1 MLIQTIRK
9 LCKFTFLI
17 LASTCPAAFYKKDM
31 CDVHVDAV
39 NKMDVY

>member
-1 MLIQTIRK
+1 MMTNLRK
-9 LCKFTFLI
+9 LCKFAFMV
-17 LASTCPAAFYKKDM
+17 LAFGCPAEFYRKDM